1 MNGGFDGVRRMASR
15 WKWLA
20 CVWLVAWFVLHAGAG
35 VASVLPDE
43 LKEAISQAG
52 IPREAVGIVVE
63 PLDGGEPVVSLN
75 AESAFHT
82 ASYWIDFG
90 TKVLHLFRS
99 CRLLSHY
106 LREFGMLCFVRCPFL
121 LRLVA
126 ALDL

>member
-63 PLDGGEPVVSLN
+63 GQLHDTGTVAQIDEYKSAKVALALYPAHQADTLADILCGQLGYIAGSFIVFCKLSTHFYPLS
-75 AESAFHT
+75 
-82 ASYWIDFG
+82 
-90 TKVLHLFRS
+90 
-99 CRLLSHY
+99 
-106 LREFGMLCFVRCPFL
+106 
-121 LRLVA
+121 
-126 ALDL
+126 